1 MFLGRAKPTSGLGKS
16 GRHLLLLLLATAR
29 KLPPGQDRHNAFQ
42 EIARFRARIT
52 GLQRFDLRSAH
63 RGPKAKGK

>member
-16 GRHLLLLLLATAR
+16 GRHLLLLATAR

-52 GLQRFDLRSAH
+52 GLQRLDLRSAH